1 MPSGDKI
8 KREIVCPRRRA
19 SCTGGAGN
27 AGERPAQDR
36 NAGIGPAYKPP
47 SCTGGRSEPYGGDRH
62 DHYKNCGKR
71 HAAHCPGGHLDTNTA
86 PQLEAELKT
95 SLSGITELELDFSG
109 LEYISSA
116 GLRVLLA
123 AQKTMSRQGKM
134 TIRNVNE
141 TIMEVFEITGF
152 VEILTIV

>member
-1 MPSGDKI
+1 MLLDITRELMDAPVYPGD
-8 KREIVCPRRRA
+8 P
-19 SCTGGAGN
+19 
-27 AGERPAQDR
+27 
-36 NAGIGPAYKPP
+36 
-47 SCTGGRSEPYGGDRH
+47 
-62 DHYKNCGKR
+62 
-71 HAAHCPGGHLDTNTA
+71 A